1 MKISRNGEEGH
12 IIRQR
17 RDEDEKETETDR
29 AEEDSLTILELY
41 RELEEKCKLKKLDA
55 QPNKT
60 NREIFKEK
68 EQLNHPKDE
77 NGDNHLS
84 ICNGCNSEI
93 EDGLFIIALG
103 AIWHCQCLCCLHCH
117 KPIAM
122 DEISN
127 SKRKFHRLCYK
138 EHRRPNCYVCRKKA
152 CGTEYVT
159 LADNRRLCLEC
170 KESAVMDS
178 YECQSLHF
186 EIREFFKG
194 LNMKVEKVF
203 PLILVGKQAL
213 NKSDE
218 ENIFFYNKQY
228 GVVTRGICLT
238 EEKIITRVPRGPNKQ
253 LVGMAREES
262 QRAVREPEVIAILI
276 LYGLPRFLTGYIL
289 AHEMMHA
296 YLRLKGYRNL
306 NTILE
311 EGICQVLGYM
321 WLESQICST
330 SNAAFRSTPSATLP
344 KIGDQSEFEKNLAEF
359 CINQIETDE
368 SAVYGDG
375 FKKVNEMMVSN
386 HYNLMDT
393 LKDIDIASK
402 TLPAGRENNSKSN
415 L

>member
-1 MKISRNGEEGH
+1 
-12 IIRQR
+12 
-17 RDEDEKETETDR
+17 
-29 AEEDSLTILELY
+29 
-41 RELEEKCKLKKLDA
+41 
-55 QPNKT
+55 
-60 NREIFKEK
+60 
-68 EQLNHPKDE
+68 
-77 NGDNHLS
+77 
-84 ICNGCNSEI
+84 
-93 EDGLFIIALG
+93 
-103 AIWHCQCLCCLHCH
+103 
-117 KPIAM
+117 
-122 DEISN
+122 
-127 SKRKFHRLCYK
+127 
-138 EHRRPNCYVCRKKA
+138 
-152 CGTEYVT
+152 
-159 LADNRRLCLEC
+159 
-170 KESAVMDS
+170 
-178 YECQSLHF
+178 
-186 EIREFFKG
+186 
-194 LNMKVEKVF
+194 
-203 PLILVGKQAL
+203 
-213 NKSDE
+213 
-218 ENIFFYNKQY
+218 
-228 GVVTRGICLT
+228 
-238 EEKIITRVPRGPNKQ
+238 
-253 LVGMAREES
+253 MAREES